1 MSFFSKLFGG
11 GASQA
16 GSGTEAAGER
26 VPRRSNGL
34 AELTKYIEREGSC
47 SILDLGPT
55 SPANISY
62 FTNLG
67 ARSYT
72 EDVLRSSRNPEYL
85 AKNSD
90 GQTVID
96 PDKFLTENLNFD
108 AETFDAVL
116 CWDAPDYMDEGLVK
130 PVVQRL
136 HKVMKPHGLLLGF
149 FHTKDA
155 GADSPYFRYHIAGP
169 DTVEMQTIPT
179 SSNQHFK
186 LQRVFNNRH
195 IENLF
200 HDYASIKFFLG
211 RDNIREVLIVR

>member
-1 MSFFSKLFGG
+1 MSLFSKLFGG
-11 GASQA
+11 GASSTQSGAEA
-16 GSGTEAAGER
+16 GGER
-26 VPRRSNGL
+26 VSRRSNGL
-34 AELTKYIEREGSC
+34 AELTRYIQREGSC

-55 SPANISY
+55 SPANITY

-72 EDVLRSSRNPEYL
+72 EDVLRSSQNPEYL
-85 AKNSD
+85 VKNSD
-90 GQTVID
+90 GQMVID
-96 PDKFLTENLNFD
+96 PDKFLADNIAFD

-116 CWDAPDYMDEGLVK
+116 CWDSPDYMNEALVK
-130 PVVQRL
+130 PVVQRV
-136 HKVMKPHGLLLGF
+136 HKVMKRGGLLLAF

-155 GADSPYFRYHIAGP
+155 GADAAYYRYHIAGQ
-169 DTVEMQTIPT
+169 DTLDMQRMPT
-179 SSNQHFK
+179 SSNSHFR

-200 HDYASIKFFLG
+200 HDYGSIKFFLG